1 MESLLTADAEGLRK
15 AASDDLS
22 AAREA
27 VAAFKALPADAPSET
42 VLAAWDAVG
51 RPLNR
56 SAGLVHLF
64 FQVHP
69 DEKVRGACAEIEQD
83 ISRFHTELSLD
94 RAAFA
99 RLEGADPA
107 ALSDP
112 VARRLLEHELRDFR
126 RSGVDRDDATR
137 ERVVTLREQLVE
149 LGQAFSRNI
158 AGDVREIVLDGPD
171 DLEGLPDD
179 YIASHPPGDDG
190 KIHITTNPPDAIPFM
205 QFCAKREH
213 RRAMHLVMN
222 QRANP
227 ANLTVLDQLIA
238 TRHELAT
245 LLGYPS
251 WAAYITEDKMIKTP
265 ERAAEFIA
273 RVRDL
278 TGERMQAEIAETLQ
292 ALRADHPEADQ
303 VRDYDRMYYR
313 EKLKQSKYDFD
324 VRDVRPYLPYDAV
337 RDGVLDTVSKLYGV
351 QIRRAEELPTWHADV
366 EAYEI
371 HEDGE
376 LLARFFLDMHP
387 RADKFKHAAMFDLVS
402 GLVDDGSGHA
412 TIPRAAL
419 ACNMP
424 QPTSTDAALLD
435 PNQLSTYFH
444 EVGHLMH
451 HLLAGRH
458 RWLGVS
464 GIATEWDF
472 VEVPSQ
478 LFEEWGRDPALLAGF
493 TRHHKTG
500 APIPADLVTRMNAAE
515 DYGKGTI
522 TRVQMFFSAL
532 SLECFRRDPKDLD
545 VDALVR
551 ELKPQFVPMPV
562 EQGTSF
568 QTAFGHLEGYSALYY
583 TYMWSLVLAKDVFSA
598 FEGDLMNTEVAR
610 RYRELV
616 LGPGGS
622 KDAEELVAEFL
633 GRASSFDAFEAWLA
647 A

>member
-15 AASDDLS
+15 AASEDLA

-27 VAAFKALPADAPSET
+27 VASFKALPADASSET
-42 VLAAWDAVG
+42 LLSAWDAVG

-56 SAGLVHLF
+56 SGGLVHLF

-69 DEKVRGACAEIEQD
+69 DEKVRGACAEIEQEL
-83 ISRFHTELSLD
+83 SRFHTELSLD
-94 RAAFA
+94 REVFA
-99 RLEGADPA
+99 RLEGADPST
-107 ALSDP
+107 LSDP

-137 ERVVTLREQLVE
+137 ERVIALREKLVE

-158 AGDVREIVLDGPD
+158 ASDVREIVLDSVA
-171 DLEGLPDD
+171 DLDGLPDD
-179 YIASHPPGDDG
+179 YIAAHPPGDDG
-190 KIHITTNPPDAIPFM
+190 KIHVTTNPPDATPFM
-205 QFCAKREH
+205 QFCSRREH
-213 RRAMHLVMN
+213 RRALHLVMS
-222 QRANP
+222 QRATP
-227 ANLTVLDQLIA
+227 DNLPVLDELIA
-238 TRHELAT
+238 TRHELAG
-245 LLGYPS
+245 LLGYTS
-251 WAAYITEDKMIKTP
+251 WAHYITEDKMIKTP

-273 RVRDL
+273 KVRELTGARMEQEIDEIWQALKAECPEAERVRDF
-278 TGERMQAEIAETLQ
+278 
-292 ALRADHPEADQ
+292 
-303 VRDYDRMYYR
+303 DRLYFR
-313 EKLKQSKYDFD
+313 EKIKRAKFDFD

-351 QIRRAEELPTWHADV
+351 QIRKATEIATWHADV

-371 HEDGE
+371 HDDGK

-387 RADKFKHAAMFDLVS
+387 RPDKFKHAAMFDLVS
-402 GLVDDGSGHA
+402 GLRSASG
-412 TIPRAAL
+412 TGDTVPRAAL

-424 QPTSTDAALLD
+424 QPTESDPALLD
-435 PNQLSTYFH
+435 PDQLSTYFH

-451 HLLAGRH
+451 HLLAGDH

-493 TRHHKTG
+493 TRHHESG
-500 APIPADLVTRMNAAE
+500 EPIPADLVTRMNAAE
-515 DYGKGTI
+515 DYGKGI
-522 TRVQMFFSAL
+522 VTRAQMYYASL
-532 SLECFRRDPKDLD
+532 SLECFRRDPATLD
-545 VDALVR
+545 TSALVA

-562 EQGTSF
+562 EEGSCF
-568 QTAFGHLEGYSALYY
+568 QAAFGHLEGYSALYY
-583 TYMWSLVLAKDVFSA
+583 TYMWSLVLAKDIFSA
-598 FEGDLMNTEVAR
+598 FEGDLMNTDIAR
-610 RYRELV
+610 RYRDAV

-622 KDAEELVAEFL
+622 KDAEELVADFL
-633 GRASSFDAFEAWLA
+633 GRPSSFEAFEAWLA